1 MTYFESGACKIT
13 THNCMFSFTKKVCY
27 VFFLSHIHSAPPPPH
42 PLLHQVD
49 DGSTASLMEK
59 MYKHAA
65 EGLTVPQA
73 LRLAMLSLARRRVR
87 EHSMQQDEASAAL
100 RCQGEGNESSDAQ
113 GDDEMDGFR
122 REEGG
127 GERGESVGGLLR
139 EVEDFFPQSSSR
151 DACLFANQCSMAE
164 AWHMQEDESERTT
177 YWNEFCRREGVTPKC
192 VVDFPFEDNFP
203 QGLKL
208 SRDAPDERLLERM
221 YCFEDLE
228 DDLSGGCLLVEGGK
242 RRRVILKVHT
252 LLKWRD
258 RRKARLWERASKVT
272 AVKVTLLCVGCR
284 V

>member
-1 MTYFESGACKIT
+1 
-13 THNCMFSFTKKVCY
+13 
-27 VFFLSHIHSAPPPPH
+27 
-42 PLLHQVD
+42 
-49 DGSTASLMEK
+49 
-59 MYKHAA
+59 
-65 EGLTVPQA
+65 
-73 LRLAMLSLARRRVR
+73 
-87 EHSMQQDEASAAL
+87 
-100 RCQGEGNESSDAQ
+100 
-113 GDDEMDGFR
+113 
-122 REEGG
+122 
-127 GERGESVGGLLR
+127 
-139 EVEDFFPQSSSR
+139 
-151 DACLFANQCSMAE
+151 
-164 AWHMQEDESERTT
+164 MQEDESERTT

-228 DDLSGGCLLVEGGK
+228 DDMHLHVGGGK